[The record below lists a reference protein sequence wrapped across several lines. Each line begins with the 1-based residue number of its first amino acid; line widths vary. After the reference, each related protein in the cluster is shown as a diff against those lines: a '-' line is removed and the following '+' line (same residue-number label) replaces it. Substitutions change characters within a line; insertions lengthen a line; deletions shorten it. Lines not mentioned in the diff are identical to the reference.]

1 MEELGLAE
9 NAVRQK
15 TSDPVMEVIMMLRQ
29 GATPEELIQGGVPAA
44 LIEQAIAIIKAEI
57 RAMEPKGPDVMAD
70 PNAGLAA
77 KLNGG
82 AMPNRSTII

>member
-44 LIEQAIAIIKAEI
+44 LVEQAMMIIQAEQ
-57 RAMEPKGPDVMAD
+57 RKSMQAQEEE
-70 PNAGLAA
+70 AGLAA
-77 KLNGG
+77 MLGG
-82 AMPNRSTII
+82 GVVPNRSTII

>member
-15 TSDPVMEVIMMLRQ
+15 TSDHVMEVIMMLRQ

-44 LIEQAIAIIKAEI
+44 LVEQAMMIIQAEQRKAQQPQGE
-57 RAMEPKGPDVMAD
+57 E
-70 PNAGLAA
+70 AGLADM
-77 KLNGG
+77 LNGG
-82 AMPNRSTII
+82 VVPNRSTII

>member
-44 LIEQAIAIIKAEI
+44 LIEQAMMIIQAEQRKAQQPQE
-57 RAMEPKGPDVMAD
+57 EE
-70 PNAGLAA
+70 AGLAA

-82 AMPNRSTII
+82 VEPNRSTII

>member
-1 MEELGLAE
+1 MEGLA
-9 NAVRQK
+9 NSFASK
-15 TSDPVMEVIMMLRQ
+15 PSDEKIMEVIMLLKQ
-29 GATPEELIQGGVPAA
+29 GATPEELVNGGVPAP
-44 LIEQAIAIIKAEI
+44 LIEQAMVIINAEL
-57 RAMEPKGPDVMAD
+57 RAMEPQGPDVMAD

>member
-44 LIEQAIAIIKAEI
+44 LIEQAMMIIQAEQRKAQQPQE
-57 RAMEPKGPDVMAD
+57 EEV
-70 PNAGLAA
+70 GLAA
-77 KLNGG
+77 MLNGG
-82 AMPNRSTII
+82 VVPNRSTII

>member
-15 TSDPVMEVIMMLRQ
+15 ASDPVMEVMMLLRQ

-44 LIEQAIAIIKAEI
+44 LVEQAMMIIQAEQRKARQPQE
-57 RAMEPKGPDVMAD
+57 EE
-70 PNAGLAA
+70 AGLAA
-77 KLNGG
+77 MLGG
-82 AMPNRSTII
+82 GVEPNISTII

>member
-1 MEELGLAE
+1 MEGLA
-9 NAVRQK
+9 NSFARK
-15 TSDPVMEVIMMLRQ
+15 PSDEKVMEVIMLLKQ
-29 GATPEELIQGGVPAA
+29 GATPEELVNGGVPAP
-44 LIEQAIAIIKAEI
+44 LIEQAIAIIKAEM
-57 RAMEPKGPDVMAD
+57 RAMESQDPDVMAD

>member
-44 LIEQAIAIIKAEI
+44 LIEQAMMIIQAEQ
-57 RAMEPKGPDVMAD
+57 RKVQQPQGEE
-70 PNAGLAA
+70 AGLAA
-77 KLNGG
+77 MLGG
-82 AMPNRSTII
+82 GVVPNRSTII

>member
-44 LIEQAIAIIKAEI
+44 LVEQAMMIIQAEQRKAQQPQDE
-57 RAMEPKGPDVMAD
+57 E
-70 PNAGLAA
+70 AGLAA
-77 KLNGG
+77 MLNGG

>member
-1 MEELGLAE
+1 MEGLASSF
-9 NAVRQK
+9 AQK
-15 TSDPVMEVIMMLRQ
+15 PADEKVLEVIMLLKQ
-29 GATPEELIQGGVPAA
+29 GATPEELVQGGVPAT
-44 LIEQAIAIIKAEI
+44 LIEQAIAIIKAEM
-57 RAMEPKGPDVMAD
+57 RAMESQGPDVMAD